1 MADAWAPSLRVRES
15 AGRYRISLGTWARGE
30 GATLAEAADDLVPR
44 VLNVVMCLRGSG
56 FRIAPDLGAPDRRW
70 LDFLWELGEYAA
82 AGGDVRDRL
91 GVCAWEWE
99 RV

>member
-1 MADAWAPSLRVRES
+1 
-15 AGRYRISLGTWARGE
+15 
-30 GATLAEAADDLVPR
+30 
-44 VLNVVMCLRGSG
+44 MCLRGSG

-99 RV
+99 RA